1 MPVLDQTQCVFH
13 VLRMYLRAATRTFRL
28 HKHTHRLHL
37 TLRLGERT
45 IVAINSK
52 KKRRLAEQT
61 AASLSAEDPNDEA

>member
-1 MPVLDQTQCVFH
+1 VFG
-13 VLRMYLRAATRTFRL
+13 VVSVYLRAATRTFRL

-52 KKRRLAEQT
+52 KKWRLAEHLT
-61 AASLSAEDPNDEA
+61 RLGIDGG